1 MPIQNLSN
9 VAGTEAT
16 SSAFTSQEFLSDTLA
31 AGATF
36 TPGVFRCKGLPHQ
49 FFYIEQIGGVAGA
62 SAQIQFAISDFNN
75 AGTLEFRFLDYGTPY
90 VIPFTSNVEV
100 NTHIPAVA
108 VRLTITAGGGGGGNI
123 FRVVIGASAS

>member
-16 SSAFTSQEFLSDTLA
+16 SSAFIAQDFLSGTLA
-31 AGATF
+31 AGATY
-36 TPGVFRCKGLPHQ
+36 TPQLLRCKGLVHQ
-49 FFYIEQIGGVAGA
+49 FIYIEQIAGVAGA

-108 VRLTITAGGGGGGNI
+108 IRLNITAGGGGGGNI
-123 FRVVIGASAS
+123 FRVVLAASAS